1 MMRIL
6 RAILAGCM
14 CVVGFIVIL
23 TTLAATPSSTP
34 AALHTLF
41 AQTHQHLSHLNSL
54 KVCYLETISFL

>member
-54 KVCYLETISFL
+54 KVC